1 MPAIRMPALLRLV
14 LIAALTLFLGAFHAF
29 VGWHKAFAP
38 REELLKHTAWTVH
51 LPEWLG
57 KLVGWVEL
65 GLVAALLV
73 ALLRPRYSR
82 IGQLACY
89 AIIALE
95 LISTATH
102 QITQD
107 GASLSQNL
115 VSILLTALLAWL
127 FAERARTAN

>member
-38 REELLKHTAWTVH
+38 REELLEHTAWTVH

>member
-127 FAERARTAN
+127 FAERARAAN